1 MKKLRILAV
10 SFDTHIQPYQLSA
23 FRGAVASKV
32 GWEHDWFHNHDNS
45 TEGGGKTINRYPL
58 IQYKLDTRGEQM
70 RPMLLCLDEAIEE
83 AHHFFSQSDWTVD
96 LKSQQHNLKIA
107 HLRVNQYTLNVWQRP
122 FSYRLHKWLALNTEN
137 YQKYQTFRGVVD
149 KLSFL
154 EKLLRTQIL
163 SFAKGVDWDLTD
175 DFNLKILNLPRE
187 NWLEYKH
194 KQKVLAFTLDFECDL
209 SLPDFI
215 GLGRGASRGLG
226 VVRSAASHV
235 RNTEGG

>member
-58 IQYKLDTRGEQM
+58 IQYKLDTRGDQM

-83 AHHFFSQSDWTVD
+83 AHHFFSQPEWSVTIKD
-96 LKSQQHNLKIA
+96 QQHNLAIA
-107 HLRVNQYTLNVWQRP
+107 QLRVNQYTLNVWQRP
-122 FSYRLHKWLALNTEN
+122 FSYRLHKWLALNSEN
-137 YQKYQTFRGVVD
+137 Y
-149 KLSFL
+149 KLWQNLEGLGERVEFL
-154 EKLLRTQIL
+154 EQKLRNHIL
-163 SFAKGVDWDLTD
+163 SFAKGVDWTIEEKIEV
-175 DFNLKILNLPRE
+175 KILSFQEPE
-187 NWLEYKH
+187 WIAYKNI
-194 KQKVLAFTLDFECDL
+194 KTLAFTLDFKANI

-215 GLGRGASRGLG
+215 GLGKGASRGLG
-226 VVRSAASHV
+226 VVK
-235 RNTEGG
+235 NTPKK